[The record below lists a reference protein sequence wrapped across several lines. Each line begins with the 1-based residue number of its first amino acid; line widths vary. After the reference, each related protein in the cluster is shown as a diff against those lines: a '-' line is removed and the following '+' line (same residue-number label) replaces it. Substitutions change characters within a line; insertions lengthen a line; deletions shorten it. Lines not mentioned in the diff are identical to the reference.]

1 VDKHKYR
8 KTERL
13 LYDSKTLDQ
22 AIANISAEIEARRA
36 ELMPQEGNSVV
47 KTGGGSTR
55 DPFKESQPE
64 QYSIKLEE
72 DRELQRLMSQLR
84 LHKQRREAIREAK
97 RYLTDE
103 ENTLI
108 RLKYDLEKS
117 NREVWETMC
126 LSRRSYFYMK
136 HRVVEK
142 VARWLGS

>member
-1 VDKHKYR
+1 MDKHKYR

-22 AIANISAEIEARRA
+22 AIANLTAEVEARKA
-36 ELMPQEGNSVV
+36 ELMPKEGASVV
-47 KTGGGSTR
+47 KASGGSTR
-55 DPFKESQPE
+55 DPFTESQPE
-64 QYSIKLEE
+64 QYSIMLEE
-72 DRELQRLMSQLR
+72 DRELQRLTSQLR
-84 LHKQRREAIREAK
+84 LHKARREAIREAK
-97 RYLTDE
+97 RHLSDE

-108 RLKYDLEKS
+108 WLKYDLEQS

-142 VARWLGS
+142 MARWLGA